1 MSIAGRKVILHD
13 MTLRDGMHAKRHQI
27 SLDEMV
33 RVATALDD
41 AGVPMIEVTHGD
53 GLGGSSINYG
63 FGKHSDQE
71 YLEAVVPK
79 MKNAKI
85 SALSLPGIGT
95 VEDLKMAV
103 STGVQC
109 IRVATHC
116 TEADVSA
123 QHIGMARDLGVE
135 TVGFLMMAHM
145 IEPEQLIEQ
154 ALLMESYGAQVIY
167 LTDSAGHLLPGG
179 VTERIQLARE
189 KLKPETELGFH
200 GHHNLGMGVANSIAA
215 IEAGANRID
224 VASAGLGAGAGNT
237 PLEIMAAVLD
247 RMDVETGVDL
257 YKVSDVAED
266 IVVPMMDKLVRV
278 DRESLILGWA
288 GVYSSFLLFAQ
299 RAEEKYGISARDLLV
314 ELGRRR
320 TVGGQEDMIEDLALD
335 MAREKAE
342 REAQERAAVEEEA

>member
-33 RVATALDD
+33 KVATALDD

-145 IEPEQLIEQ
+145 IEPEELIEQ

-179 VTERIQLARE
+179 VTDRIKLARE

-342 REAQERAAVEEEA
+342 REAQEKAAVEEEA